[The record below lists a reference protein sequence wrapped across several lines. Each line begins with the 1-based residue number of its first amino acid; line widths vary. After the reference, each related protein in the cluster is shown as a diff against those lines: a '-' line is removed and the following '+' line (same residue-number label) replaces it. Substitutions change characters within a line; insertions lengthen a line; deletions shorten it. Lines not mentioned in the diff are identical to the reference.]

1 MRSNKNTE
9 SWKKTSE
16 AFFTTL
22 SACGLGV
29 MVVDQD
35 KCVLRINAAG
45 EKLLQGRGLPAG
57 RALPSSLAGL
67 LDSSANPP
75 FCRVKYGQYVVR
87 QPMRPQDL
95 PAVPD
100 NMQVIV
106 FKDASADYRCAILE
120 EVAARLSEGIVIS
133 DEEGCLYYCNSAAAD
148 MDSIIAENVL
158 GERIEDVYRMFDG
171 SECPLPRAIRERRP
185 SLNYRQKYATRH
197 GKNVDA
203 IANTWPV
210 LRGNSVLGAFNVLED
225 WSTVSDLH
233 KQILDLQ
240 EKLVG
245 KRKRSSKN
253 ALSARYTFSDII
265 YTSTEMASLI
275 AQCRQVARTDS
286 SVIIYGETGTGKEL
300 FAQSI
305 HNASPRA
312 DGPFL
317 AINCAAL
324 PENLLESLLFG
335 SVKGAYTGAE
345 NRAGLFEQADH
356 GTLLLDEINSMN
368 ISLQAKLLR
377 VLQEGTVRR
386 VGGTEE
392 KPVDVRVLSCTNVP
406 PQQAV
411 NEGTIRRDLFY
422 RLGVVSINIPPLR
435 ARRDD
440 IPVLV
445 RYFIDACNAS
455 MNRKVRDVDSFTMN
469 IFRSYGWP
477 GNVRELQHAIEH
489 AMNILPDQFDI
500 IVPEYIP
507 QNILSGEDT
516 NLLPDTSS
524 PNAAF
529 PDINSSGPAPGSLQ
543 GRLQNVERDTLC
555 KVLEDNHGNISKS
568 ARILQM
574 SRQNLQYRIK
584 RYGIDVTKFR

>member
-1 MRSNKNTE
+1 MRNHTKPEGWKNTVD
-9 SWKKTSE
+9 
-16 AFFTTL
+16 AFFHTL
-22 SACGLGV
+22 SLCGLGALLL
-29 MVVDQD
+29 DQD
-35 KCVLRINAAG
+35 NRVLRVNAAG
-45 EKLLQGRGLPAG
+45 GTLLQGGGLQAGKELPA
-57 RALPSSLAGL
+57 SLSGL
-67 LDSSANPP
+67 LEPGADPP
-75 FCRVKYGQYVVR
+75 FCRVKYGLYITRKPVKA
-87 QPMRPQDL
+87 QDL
-95 PAVPD
+95 PTVPD
-100 NMQVIV
+100 NMRIIV
-106 FKDASADYRCAILE
+106 FRDASVDYRCAILE
-120 EVAARLSEGIVIS
+120 EVVSRLNEGIVIS
-133 DEEGCLYYCNSAAAD
+133 DEKSCMYYCNSAAAR

-158 GERIEDVYRMFDG
+158 GERVEDVYRMFDG
-171 SECPLPRAIRERRP
+171 SECPLPRAIRERQP
-185 SLNYRQKYATRH
+185 SLSYRQKYATRH

-210 LRGNSVLGAFNVLED
+210 LRGSKVLGAFNVLED
-225 WSTVSDLH
+225 WSAISGLH
-233 KQILDLQ
+233 KQIIDLQ
-240 EKLVG
+240 EKLVSQ
-245 KRKRSSKN
+245 KQRKRTPSKS

-265 YTSTEMASLI
+265 YTSRKMENLI

-411 NEGTIRRDLFY
+411 NEGKMRRDLFY

-435 ARRDD
+435 DRRED
-440 IPVLV
+440 IPILV
-445 RYFIDACNAS
+445 KYFIDACNAAMS
-455 MNRKVRDVDSFTMN
+455 RTVRGIDPSTLN
-469 IFRSYGWP
+469 IFQSYSWP

-489 AMNILPDQFDI
+489 AINILPDHFDI
-500 IVPEYIP
+500 IAPEYIP
-507 QNILSGEDT
+507 QDILSGEDMVV
-516 NLLPDTSS
+516 LPD
-524 PNAAF
+524 PEAAD
-529 PDINSSGPAPGSLQ
+529 PDFSGPVYDSLQ
-543 GRLQNVERDTLC
+543 GRLQNVERDTLIR
-555 KVLEDNHGNISKS
+555 VLEENKGNISRS
-568 ARILQM
+568 ARVLQM

-584 RYGIDVTKFR
+584 RYGIDVTRFK